1 MLHRPAM
8 RSILPRHHSTG
19 EGHMGRIM
27 TSVTV
32 GSFTEPGHEIRCD
45 ALVDTGAYCLML
57 PAAWKPRLGALPISR
72 PVEVE
77 LADHRT
83 ASGEIC
89 GPVRIQIG
97 GFEPVAGE
105 VLFLEM
111 EEPPGGFEVLIGYL
125 TLEQARLVV
134 DTIRHRLV
142 RYPYV
147 DLKLQRIV

>member
-1 MLHRPAM
+1 M
-8 RSILPRHHSTG
+8 PR
-19 EGHMGRIM
+19 GRIM

-32 GSFTEPGHEIRCD
+32 GSFTEPGREIWSD

-57 PAAWKPRLGALPISR
+57 PAAWKPRLGPLPICR

-83 ASGEIC
+83 ASGEMC
-89 GPVRIQIG
+89 GPVRIQIA
-97 GFEPVAGE
+97 GFEPFAGE

-111 EEPPGGFEVLIGYL
+111 QEPSGGFEVLIGYL

-147 DLKLQRIV
+147 DLKLQRIA